1 MGPYLSVLQNEA
13 RIDVL
18 QNWQSVFLGLNF
30 HKKHISRNQ
39 FSIVV
44 CTLQLHFAAA
54 LLQIALRTPAYLEA
68 VLPWLLERFVKKYTY
83 KLKNV
88 YLKVV
93 FREL

>member
-1 MGPYLSVLQNEA
+1 
-13 RIDVL
+13 
-18 QNWQSVFLGLNF
+18 
-30 HKKHISRNQ
+30 
-39 FSIVV
+39 
-44 CTLQLHFAAA
+44 LQLHFAAA